1 MLISIK
7 IPYNQYPKHVFINVM
22 NRLIT
27 LTFNY
32 FKKYI
37 INVIDWGRGVINQ
50 ALWIFATFNHSMRH
64 ALILPILFLSFSV
77 AYAQDSAMVNQNG
90 YNRFLYPNG
99 KVQSEG
105 NLVNGKPEGVWKSYH
120 DNGQLRS
127 EGLRKNGKSDSTW
140 KFYYPEGTMQSLIEY
155 QSGVKVLQT
164 DFHPNGMKSAEEK
177 FLNGNKNGEAV
188 YYYSSGTKSKEL
200 VYVEGKKEG
209 LCVVYAEDDGRIISL
224 ITYKS
229 DVVFKEDK
237 LNRKDKFGAKQ
248 GLWREFFPSGKVKTE
263 WMYKDDQLDGMVR
276 YFKDDGSVMKTEVY
290 RNGQRVIDQTPD
302 VKLEID
308 RDYHNNGRV
317 KSSVNIIDGKK
328 QGVYREYS
336 RTGEITASKMY
347 QNDEVT
353 GEGIVDADMK
363 MQGKW
368 KIYYPGGKLKA
379 EGDYKDGKRTGKW
392 IFYYSNGQT
401 EQVGTYANGKPDGE
415 WKWYHLNGNIL
426 REEYY
431 ISGREDGE
439 MKEYDPNGRIVA
451 SGQYTDGLKTGK
463 WEFKSDSYR
472 YAGSYMDDSQTGNWK
487 GYFDN
492 GRKAFDGDYLNGLEN
507 GEHRYFYDDGKL
519 REIRNYKLG
528 LPDGEWKSFDEE
540 GEPILF
546 TTYRAG
552 VEVKFDGSRI
562 DK

>member
-1 MLISIK
+1 M
-7 IPYNQYPKHVFINVM
+7 NAM

-27 LTFNY
+27 LTFNL

-37 INVIDWGRGVINQ
+37 NNVITCKRCRIQQ
-50 ALWIFATFNHSMRH
+50 ALRIFATSNPAMRYT
-64 ALILPILFLSFSV
+64 LVISFLMLNFPVAFS
-77 AYAQDSAMVNQNG
+77 QDSAQVNNNG
-90 YNRFLYPNG
+90 YNRFMYPNG
-99 KVQSEG
+99 QVQSEG
-105 NLVNGKPEGVWKSYH
+105 FLVNGKPEGIWKSYH
-120 DNGQLRS
+120 ENGQLRS
-127 EGLRKNGKSDSTW
+127 EGLRRNGKSDSTW
-140 KFYYPEGTMQSLIEY
+140 KFFFTDGVMQSLIEY
-155 QSGVKVLQT
+155 TQGIKISQT
-164 DFHPNGMKSAEEK
+164 DFHPNGMRSAEEK
-177 FLNGNKNGEAV
+177 FVNGIKNGDAI
-188 YYYSSGTKSKEL
+188 YYHLSGNISRKL
-200 VYVEGKKEG
+200 IYVDGKKEG
-209 LCVVYAEDDGRIISL
+209 TGVAYAEDDGRIISFF
-224 ITYKS
+224 TYKN
-229 DVVFKEDK
+229 DIAIKEDK
-237 LNRKDKFGAKQ
+237 INRKDKFGAKQ
-248 GLWREFFPSGKVKTE
+248 GIWKEFFTSGKVKTE
-263 WMYKDDQLDGMVR
+263 WTYKDDLLEGMVR
-276 YFKDDGSVMKTEVY
+276 YFKEDGSVSKTEVY
-290 RNGQRVIDQTPD
+290 RAGQRVIDQTPD

-328 QGVYREYS
+328 QGVYREYN

-353 GEGIVDADMK
+353 GEGIVDANMK

-368 KIYYPGGKLKA
+368 KIFYPGGKIKS

-392 IFYYSNGQT
+392 TFYYSNGQI
-401 EQVGTYANGKPDGE
+401 EQVGTYANGKADGE
-415 WKWYHLNGNIL
+415 WKWYHLNGNTL

-439 MKEYDPNGRIVA
+439 MKEFDTNGKTVA
-451 SGQYTDGLKTGK
+451 TGQYVDGLKTGK

-472 YAGSYMDDSQTGNWK
+472 YTGAYVDDAQNGNWK
-487 GYFDN
+487 GFFDN

-507 GEHRYFYDDGKL
+507 GEHRYFYEDGQL

-528 LPDGEWKSFDEE
+528 LPDGEWKSFDEI

-552 VEVKFDGSRI
+552 VEIKFDGTRI